1 MYLLVLNLNHGQDID
16 KLFLYDKIPNELKYE
31 SVINKRES
39 TGLKYLSSRQIL
51 IPRTLH
57 GGSPETSLGRP
68 LSILFENPGAVPIWC
83 PGNVWNNVHGT
94 S

>member
-16 KLFLYDKIPNELKYE
+16 KLFLYAKILNETKYKL
-31 SVINKRES
+31 VINKRES

-57 GGSPETSLGRP
+57 GSSPETSLGRP
-68 LSILFENPGAVPIWC
+68 L
-83 PGNVWNNVHGT
+83 
-94 S
+94 